1 MPSRLVLDAGQ
12 DLGCLAPAR
21 VTPEPDDLRTLV
33 TISRVH
39 ADDVGDRQ
47 VFVRL
52 DGGERV
58 SLLFGESCTAELQPG
73 AHHVR
78 IHNTL
83 VWKNINFTIE
93 PGEHLEFVV
102 INAGKWWTAG
112 VAGVLGAAP
121 LFLKIERRS
130 LR

>member
-1 MPSRLVLDAGQ
+1 M
-12 DLGCLAPAR
+12 
-21 VTPEPDDLRTLV
+21 RTLV
-33 TISRVH
+33 TISRAH
-39 ADDVGDRQ
+39 PDDVGDRQ

-58 SLLFGESCTAELQPG
+58 ALLYGESCTAELQPG

-121 LFLKIERRS
+121 LFLKVERRS